1 MKKIIYNIWYVW
13 KKELKAVAADSAVLT
28 FFVALPLF
36 YPVLYTYIYSNEG
49 VFKVPVAVVDRD
61 NSYESR
67 AFIRAWNASS
77 GVDVVARC
85 ADMEEARRLLWKKQI
100 YGILE
105 IPADF
110 SHRPINGEQAHVSLY
125 CDMGGLL
132 NYKALLQAASN
143 VAVGMGRIVQLEGLP
158 YASPVRQEQTVA
170 PVQMTEVKLFNPQ
183 SGYATFII
191 PAILILVIQQ
201 SLLLGVGTIAGTGRD
216 RNRFRAMLPFNV
228 HYEHPFPVV
237 MGKALAYLPIY
248 AFVAIWI
255 FVVVPGMFN
264 LTRIGEKWDF
274 FLFILPF
281 LLACIFFAITLSFLC
296 KERETPFLIFVFT
309 SVPLMF
315 ISGISW
321 PVTSIPDYWVA
332 FSKVFPSTY
341 GIEGYVKINSLGAT
355 FGEVSR
361 EFNSLW
367 VLTAF
372 YFLLAYL
379 LYDREIRILKS
390 RRLKVK

>member
-1 MKKIIYNIWYVW
+1 MKKIIYNIWYICR
-13 KKELKAVAADSAVLT
+13 KEIKAIAGDSAVLT

-36 YPVLYTYIYSNEG
+36 YPVLYTYIYNNET
-49 VFKVPVAVVDRD
+49 VFEVPVAVIDQD

-67 AFIRAWNASS
+67 EFIRAWDASS
-77 GVDVVARC
+77 GVAVVARC
-85 ADMEEARRLLWKKQI
+85 ADREEARRLLWKKEI

-110 SHRPINGEQAHVSLY
+110 SHLPVKGEQAHVSLY
-125 CDMGGLL
+125 TDMGGLL
-132 NYKALLQAASN
+132 NYKALLQSASN
-143 VAVGMGRIVQLEGLP
+143 VAVGMGRLVQVEGLP
-158 YASPVRQEQTVA
+158 YASPKQQELTVA
-170 PVQMTEVKLFNPQ
+170 PVKMAEVKLFNPQ

-201 SLLLGVGTIAGTGRD
+201 SLLLGVGTLTGTARD
-216 RNRFRAMLPFNV
+216 RSRLHALLPFNS
-228 HYEHPFPVV
+228 HYKHPFPVV
-237 MGKALAYLPIY
+237 VGKALAYLPIY
-248 AFVAIWI
+248 VFVAIWI

-296 KERETPFLIFVFT
+296 RERETPFLIFVFT

-321 PVTSIPDYWVA
+321 PAASIPDYWVI
-332 FSKVFPSTY
+332 FSKIFPSTY

-355 FGEVSR
+355 FGEVR
-361 EFNSLW
+361 QEFNSLW
-367 VLTAF
+367 ILTVF

-379 LYDREIRILKS
+379 LYYREISILKLRS
-390 RRLKVK
+390 LKIR